1 MDEEKYNVHFELISL
16 AGTARSLA
24 MEAIEEA
31 RNGNTEEAK
40 RLTAESRETHVKAH
54 KKMFGMLEDEANG
67 RPVEMNII
75 AVHAQ
80 DHLMTAISEKNLIER
95 IVELRKVVNSL
106 LASRSIEEVKEI

>member
-1 MDEEKYNVHFELISL
+1 MDEEKYNIHFELISL

-80 DHLMTAISEKNLIER
+80 DHIAMATTAIDMAEEIIHLYELIYQKEEKR
-95 IVELRKVVNSL
+95 
-106 LASRSIEEVKEI
+106 